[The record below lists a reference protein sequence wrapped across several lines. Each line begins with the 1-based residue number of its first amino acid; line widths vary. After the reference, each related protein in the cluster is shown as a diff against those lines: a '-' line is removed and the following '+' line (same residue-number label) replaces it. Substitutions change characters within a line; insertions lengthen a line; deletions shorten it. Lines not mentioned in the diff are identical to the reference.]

1 MTPMKSVWIILLSL
15 FVIAEADQGG
25 FDVRHHLSTVTRYS
39 VSKEVSQNL
48 IEGSTIPRE
57 CTPIHLN
64 LVARHGTRSPTK
76 KRLKE
81 LENLSGRLKEL
92 VRDAEA
98 KNVPGWLGEWVSPW
112 QGKVKGGELIRQGE
126 EELYQLGVRVRE
138 LFPTLFEE
146 DYHPDVYTIR
156 ATQIPRASASAVAF
170 GMGLFSEKGDLG
182 PGRNRAF
189 AVTSE
194 NRASD
199 TKLRFFECCQNYKSY
214 RKAKGPAVDKLKE
227 PVLDKITA
235 SVAKRHGLNFTKQ
248 DVSSLWFLCKQE
260 ASLLNVTNQSCEL
273 FTPSEVALLEWADD
287 LEVFILKG
295 YGNSLNYKMGV
306 PLLEDVL
313 HSMEEAIKA
322 REDNLPAGSYEKAR
336 LRFAHAETVVP
347 FSCLLGL
354 FLDGSEYEKI
364 QKEKPLELP
373 PQPPKTRDFKGSTM
387 APFGGNNMLVLY
399 SCPASSSPKYFVQ
412 VLHNEHPI
420 ALPVKSHLIDKHK
433 PNFCSTSCDGKDFC
447 PLEDFKAKVVTPHLK
462 HPFDNLCNANLDDP
476 VQKHPSWWTWLL
488 GSSQKAEL

>member
-1 MTPMKSVWIILLSL
+1 MAMKSVWITLLCL
-15 FVIAEADQGG
+15 FVIAEADQG

-39 VSKEVSQNL
+39 ASKEVSQNL
-48 IEGSTIPRE
+48 IKGSNVPSE

-76 KRLKE
+76 KRLRE
-81 LENLSGRLKEL
+81 MENLSGRLKEL
-92 VRDAEA
+92 VREAEA
-98 KNVPGWLGEWVSPW
+98 SEKVPGWLGKWISPW

-126 EELYQLGVRVRE
+126 EELYQLGIRVRE
-138 LFPTLFEE
+138 RFPTLFEE

-182 PGRNRAF
+182 PGSNRAF

-295 YGNSLNYKMGV
+295 YGNSLNYRMGV

-313 HSMEEAIKA
+313 LSMEEAIKA
-322 REDNLPAGSYEKAR
+322 REEKFPPESYEKAR
-336 LRFAHAETVVP
+336 LRFAHAETIVP

-373 PQPPKTRDFKGSTM
+373 PQPPKTRDFRGSTM

-399 SCPASSSPKYFVQ
+399 SCPAASSPKYFVQ
-412 VLHNEHPI
+412 VLHNEHSI
-420 ALPVKSHLIDKHK
+420 ALPG
-433 PNFCSTSCDGKDFC
+433 CDGKDFC

-462 HPFDNLCNANLDDP
+462 HAFDNLCNANLDDP
-476 VQKHPSWWTWLL
+476 EKKHQSPWSWLL
-488 GSSQKAEL
+488 GSSQKTEL

>member
-1 MTPMKSVWIILLSL
+1 
-15 FVIAEADQGG
+15 
-25 FDVRHHLSTVTRYS
+25 
-39 VSKEVSQNL
+39 
-48 IEGSTIPRE
+48 
-57 CTPIHLN
+57 
-64 LVARHGTRSPTK
+64 ARHGTRSPTK
-76 KRLKE
+76 KRLRE
-81 LENLSGRLKEL
+81 MENLAGRLKEL

-98 KNVPGWLGEWVSPW
+98 RDFPSDKIPGWLREWVSPW
-112 QGKVKGGELIRQGE
+112 KGKVKGGELIRQGE
-126 EELYQLGVRVRE
+126 DELYQLGIRVRDR
-138 LFPTLFEE
+138 FPTLFEE

-170 GMGLFSEKGDLG
+170 GIGLFSEKGDLG

-214 RKAKGPAVDKLKE
+214 RKAKEPDVDKLKE
-227 PVLDKITA
+227 PVLNKIAA
-235 SVAKRHGLNFTKQ
+235 SVAKRHDLNFTKQ
-248 DVSSLWFLCKQE
+248 DISSLWFLCKQE

-295 YGNSLNYKMGV
+295 YGNSLNYKMGF

-322 REDNLPAGSYEKAR
+322 REENLPPGSYEKTR
-336 LRFAHAETVVP
+336 LRFAHAETIVP

-354 FLDGSEYEKI
+354 FLDGSEFEKI
-364 QKEKPLELP
+364 RKEKPLELP
-373 PQPPKTRDFKGSTM
+373 PQPPKTRDFRGSTM

-399 SCPASSSPKYFVQ
+399 SCPAASSPKYFVQ

-420 ALPVKSHLIDKHK
+420 AVPG
-433 PNFCSTSCDGKDFC
+433 CDGKDFC

-462 HPFDNLCNANLDDP
+462 RAFDSLCNANEDDP
-476 VQKHPSWWTWLL
+476 KQKPASSILALLSSWLF
-488 GSSQKAEL
+488 GSSHKTEL

>member
-1 MTPMKSVWIILLSL
+1 MKSVWIILLCL
-15 FVIAEADQGG
+15 FVIAEANQG

-39 VSKEVSQNL
+39 ASKEVSQNL
-48 IEGSTIPRE
+48 IKGSNVPSE

-76 KRLKE
+76 KRLRE

-98 KNVPGWLGEWVSPW
+98 EKVPGWLGKWKSPW
-112 QGKVKGGELIRQGE
+112 HGKVKGGELIRQGE
-126 EELYQLGVRVRE
+126 EELYQLGIRVRE
-138 LFPTLFEE
+138 RFPTLFEE

-182 PGRNRAF
+182 PGSNRAF
-189 AVTSE
+189 A
-194 NRASD
+194 
-199 TKLRFFECCQNYKSY
+199 SY
-214 RKAKGPAVDKLKE
+214 RKAKGPAVDMLKE

-273 FTPSEVALLEWADD
+273 FTPSEVTLLEWADD

-295 YGNSLNYKMGV
+295 YGNSLNYRMGV

-322 REDNLPAGSYEKAR
+322 REDKLPPGSYEKAR
-336 LRFAHAETVVP
+336 LRFAHAETIVP

-373 PQPPKTRDFKGSTM
+373 PQPPKTRDFRGSTM

-399 SCPASSSPKYFVQ
+399 SCPAASSPKYFVQ

-420 ALPVKSHLIDKHK
+420 ALPG
-433 PNFCSTSCDGKDFC
+433 CDGKDFC

-462 HPFDNLCNANLDDP
+462 HAFDNLCNANLDDP
-476 VQKHPSWWTWLL
+476 EQNHQSLWSWLL
-488 GSSQKAEL
+488 GSSQKTEL

>member
-1 MTPMKSVWIILLSL
+1 MAMKTVWLIILVCCF
-15 FVIAEADQGG
+15 FVVSQADQA

-39 VSKEVSQNL
+39 VSKDVTQNL
-48 IEGSTIPRE
+48 IEGSKVPSE

-76 KRLKE
+76 KRLRE
-81 LENLSGRLKEL
+81 LESLAGRLKEL

-98 KNVPGWLGEWVSPW
+98 RNLPSDKVPGWLGKWVSPW
-112 QGKVKGGELIRQGE
+112 KGKVKGGELIRQGE
-126 EELYQLGVRVRE
+126 EELYQLGIRVRE
-138 LFPTLFEE
+138 RFPTLFEE

-182 PGRNRAF
+182 PGLNRAF

-214 RKAKGPAVDKLKE
+214 RKAKEPAVDKLKE
-227 PVLDKITA
+227 PVLNKITA
-235 SVAKRHGLNFTKQ
+235 SVAKRHGLSFTKQ

-322 REDNLPAGSYEKAR
+322 REDNLPPGSYEKAR
-336 LRFAHAETVVP
+336 LRFAHAETIVP

-354 FLDGSEYEKI
+354 FLDASEFEKI

-399 SCPASSSPKYFVQ
+399 SCPAASSPKYFVQ

-420 ALPVKSHLIDKHK
+420 AVPG
-433 PNFCSTSCDGKDFC
+433 CDGKDFC

-462 HPFDNLCNANLDDP
+462 HAFNNLCNANLDDP
-476 VQKHPSWWTWLL
+476 KQNHPSGKLSFWSWLL
-488 GSSQKAEL
+488 GSSQKTEL